1 MEIARPDVFPHH
13 VLHAA
18 LVRAQAPTSRVTP
31 LRSPHR
37 FGNLILKILLV
48 K

>member
-1 MEIARPDVFPHH
+1 MEIARHNFFPHH

-18 LVRAQAPTSRVTP
+18 LVHAQARVTP